1 MITSVGMLGVE
12 QAFVPFTPF
21 AKVPMLFMVGDITKR
36 AIVGAD
42 DKIIA
47 QRMLTLTGTMDHR
60 YADGTEAAKLS
71 KKLKFILENPQLLD
85 ETAPAAASSA
95 ASPKSSSDRP
105 SSSCSCVLGEC

>member
-1 MITSVGMLGVE
+1 MLGVQ

-21 AKVPMLFMVGDITKR
+21 AKVPMLFMVGEVTKC
-36 AIVGAD
+36 AVVGPE

-71 KKLKFILENPQLLD
+71 RKLKFILENPQLLD
-85 ETAPAAASSA
+85 ETTAPASAA
-95 ASPKSSSDRP
+95 ASPKSRK
-105 SSSCSCVLGEC
+105 